1 MALTVALEAKKEETR
16 RMEASLRADF
26 VAFVDKV
33 KNRSM
38 LLTMKQDLIAKE
50 APKAKFAED
59 FMVFIEAIE
68 NGDLQILKNFDEKS
82 MINTVSTMMNSD
94 AGNIGGLVGEYGNNF
109 AYMVLWFFV
118 QSSVA
123 LWLMLL
129 REQTVLAMDPDS
141 PVDVVAAAMETT
153 AGGG

>member
-1 MALTVALEAKKEETR
+1 MDPQGVVLMALEVALEAKREETG

-38 LLTMKQDLIAKE
+38 LLTVKQDLIAKE
-50 APKAKFAED
+50 APKAKFVED

-68 NGDLQILKNFDEKS
+68 NGHLHILNNFDEKT

-94 AGNIGGLVGEYGNNF
+94 AGNIGGLVGEYEQCGAMVDATKGTNSVGNG
-109 AYMVLWFFV
+109 
-118 QSSVA
+118 
-123 LWLMLL
+123 
-129 REQTVLAMDPDS
+129 P
-141 PVDVVAAAMETT
+141 
-153 AGGG
+153 

>member
-1 MALTVALEAKKEETR
+1 MALEVALEAKREETR

-33 KNRSM
+33 KDRSM
-38 LLTMKQDLIAKE
+38 LLTVKQDLIAKE
-50 APKAKFAED
+50 APKAKFVED

-68 NGDLQILKNFDEKS
+68 NGDLQILKNFDEKT

-109 AYMVLWFFV
+109 AYMF
-118 QSSVA
+118 SSVA

-153 AGGG
+153 ASGSGEMMG